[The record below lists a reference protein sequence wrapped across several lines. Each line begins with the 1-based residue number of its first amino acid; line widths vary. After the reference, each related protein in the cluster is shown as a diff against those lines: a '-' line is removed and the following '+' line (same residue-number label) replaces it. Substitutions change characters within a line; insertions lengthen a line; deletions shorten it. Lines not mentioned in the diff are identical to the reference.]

1 MAFIICKLAVKD
13 GRSLVHYMQSNT
25 HGSCNAWTIDENKAF
40 RIMSESAAESMVE
53 NEPEA
58 WVEEI

>member
-1 MAFIICKLAVKD
+1 MPFIICKTV
-13 GRSLVHYMQSNT
+13 GETVVYMQSNMQYT
-25 HGSCNAWTIDENKAF
+25 KDEAKAF

-58 WVEEI
+58 WIEEI

>member
-1 MAFIICKLAVKD
+1 MSFIICKLAVKD
-13 GRSLVHYMQSNT
+13 DRSLVHYMQSN
-25 HGSCNAWTIDENKAF
+25 GQWTLDEKKAF

-58 WVEEI
+58 WIEEA